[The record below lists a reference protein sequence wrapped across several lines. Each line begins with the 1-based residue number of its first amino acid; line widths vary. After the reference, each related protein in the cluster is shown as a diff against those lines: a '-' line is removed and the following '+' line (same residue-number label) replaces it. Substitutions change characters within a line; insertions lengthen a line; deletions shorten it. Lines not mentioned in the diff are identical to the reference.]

1 MSQMQTARWPSVATL
16 SLIGSAMLAMSCL
29 TLSWPVF
36 AQTAPAPSPPGNT
49 TTVTRGAAE
58 TAPTGTQV
66 ALVALLTD
74 DGQTIDQGVT
84 WRIYRGR
91 PGLDGKLTLVTQA
104 KDASPVLKLDP
115 GDYVVNAAFGRANL
129 TRRIKLEAGKP
140 VTEKFVINAGG
151 LKVNAVLATG
161 EPAPEKSVVYDILS
175 EERDQFGQRIKVMP
189 GARPGL
195 IIRLNAGIYRIVS
208 TYGDANATVSADLA
222 VEPGK
227 LTDATVTHSAAK
239 VTLKLVAQ
247 AGGEAIADTQWA
259 ILTASGD
266 AVKESVGALPSH
278 ILAPGTYAVTAKSG
292 AQTYRRD
299 FIVKG
304 GDTAVVE
311 VVAR

>member
-1 MSQMQTARWPSVATL
+1 MRLSRTALTHVWIALAAVLGAVA
-16 SLIGSAMLAMSCL
+16 SAA
-29 TLSWPVF
+29 
-36 AQTAPAPSPPGNT
+36 AQTAPAAPATTAPGNT
-49 TTVTRGAAE
+49 TVVPRSATEPAAPSTHVT
-58 TAPTGTQV
+58 
-66 ALVALLTD
+66 LIALLTD

-84 WRIYRGR
+84 WRVYRGR

-104 KDASPVLKLDP
+104 KEASPIVKLDP
-115 GDYVVNAAFGRANL
+115 GEYIVNAAFGRAHL
-129 TRRIKLEAGKP
+129 TRRIKLEAGKTS
-140 VTEKFVINAGG
+140 TEKFVINAGG

-161 EPAPEKSVVYDILS
+161 EPAPEKTVVYDILS

-189 GARPGL
+189 AAKPGL

-239 VTLKLVAQ
+239 VTLKLVSQ
-247 AGGEAIADTQWA
+247 TGGEAIADTQWA
-259 ILTASGD
+259 ILTSNGD
-266 AVKESVGALPSH
+266 VVKESAGALPSH

-292 AQTYRRD
+292 EQTFRRE
-299 FIVKG
+299 FTVKG